1 MIEQSIEKLDL
12 SRIEISSTTKILHIE
27 EHAQHI

>member
-12 SRIEISSTTKILHIE
+12 SKIEISSTTKILQIE
-27 EHAQHI
+27 EPA